1 MKNRIA
7 IIIGRKII
15 DNIDREIVL
24 YNLLK
29 TNHKDLHFL
38 IPGNNI
44 SYAALDHEDIIKFHQ
59 TNYIIFNSLDD
70 FERISAGFDIFL
82 IASWRDYGH
91 LVSHLKSKK
100 KKIFIYSEAGGID
113 FWDMGANI
121 LLFKSLANIL
131 VYQHGSRNFLKNI
144 YKQFLT
150 KKIITGSLRYEYAN
164 KEYDKKINLDNKKLV
179 VFFPKCFSNLRSKI
193 EYWFPRKGQNWYNN
207 YITSVKNHYAKIA
220 KEIQKKNNCLFLVKL
235 HYGYYDMKFS
245 KKSDLSDINFWNQ
258 IGVKIYDGDEREL
271 FKNLSIGIGV
281 ESHSA
286 IDVNYHNK
294 PFIYVKPFFKSKP
307 SHRGFDLGKIFK
319 LKKINPVGFGKV
331 EQNIIDLKSCW
342 LPYWYGKMSDIHNL
356 NECIEKIFKIKSENI
371 FLQDVQKFYWG
382 DTSNQK
388 SSLKILKV
396 VNNNI

>member
-29 TNHKDLHFL
+29 RSCKDLHIL
-38 IPGNNI
+38 IPGNKI
-44 SYAALDHEDIIKFHQ
+44 SYASLDNKDINKFHQ
-59 TNYIIFNSLDD
+59 TNYIIFNSLEE
-70 FERISAGFDIFL
+70 FKNISADFDIFL
-82 IASWRDYGH
+82 IASWRDYSPLVLH
-91 LVSHLKSKK
+91 LRSKR
-100 KKIFIYSEAGGID
+100 KKIIIYSDAGGID
-113 FWDMGANI
+113 FWDMGANL

-131 VYQHGSRNFLKNI
+131 VYQDGGRNLIKNI

-150 KKIITGSLRYEYAN
+150 KKIITGSLRYEYVN
-164 KEYDKKINLDNKKLV
+164 NEYEKKIILDNKKLI

-193 EYWFPRKGQNWYNN
+193 EHWFPSKTQYWYDN
-207 YITSVKNHYAKIA
+207 YITSVKSDYAKIS
-220 KEIQKKNNCLFLVKL
+220 KEIQKNNNCLLFVKL
-235 HYGYYDMKFS
+235 HYGYSDLKFS
-245 KKSDLSDINFWNQ
+245 KKNDLSDKNFWKQ

-294 PFIYVKPFFKSKP
+294 PFIYVKPSFQSKP
-307 SHRGFDLGKIFK
+307 AQRGFDLGKIFK

-331 EQNIIDLKSCW
+331 EQDIIDLKSCW
-342 LPYWYGKMSDIHNL
+342 LPYWYGKMTDICNL
-356 NECIEKIFKIKSENI
+356 NECIEKILKTKSENI
-371 FLQDVQKFYWG
+371 FLQDIQKFYWG
-382 DTSNQK
+382 DTSDQK
-388 SSLKILKV
+388 SSLKILKII
-396 VNNNI
+396 NNYI